1 MMPIEAIDQVIRDT
15 RQLIDG
21 GGSHGD
27 DGIARIAGELG
38 LDIDD
43 LEAGAAAL
51 ELFARATK
59 MPFGSA
65 LYGAFVS
72 GAYWRRAEETVI
84 TDEMVDRAATAIT
97 KATSLPGLGD
107 LPPDFAP
114 FLADANRDLARQIL
128 EAALNPVADPPTDDG
143 AGGSS

>member
-15 RQLIDG
+15 RQLIDD

-72 GAYWRRAEETVI
+72 GAYWHRAQETVV
-84 TDEMVDRAATAIT
+84 TDEMVDRALVT
-97 KATSLPGLGD
+97 LEGEQPGMVADPILGR
-107 LPPDFAP
+107 
-114 FLADANRDLARQIL
+114 FLRDGMRTVLEEIL
-128 EAALNPVADPPTDDG
+128 RGPVADPPTDDG
-143 AGGSS
+143 AGGS